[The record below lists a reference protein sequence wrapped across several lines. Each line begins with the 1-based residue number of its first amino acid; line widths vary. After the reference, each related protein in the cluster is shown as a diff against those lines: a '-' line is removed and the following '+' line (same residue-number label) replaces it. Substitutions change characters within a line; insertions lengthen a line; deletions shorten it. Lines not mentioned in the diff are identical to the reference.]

1 MISARLES
9 STQHHVAFNLRPSG
23 RREVS
28 WLQYVEYRRFAGTY
42 FKRLERGEQGGSM
55 GQQSATFGRSTLAAE
70 PFTICGGIVPSE
82 VSRLAGGRVQ

>member
-9 STQHHVAFNLRPSG
+9 STQHHVAFNLRPSS

-55 GQQSATFGRSTLAAE
+55 GQQSAQTVSKRIFGALKFSIR
-70 PFTICGGIVPSE
+70 
-82 VSRLAGGRVQ
+82 